1 MATYSCEW
9 CSLLVTENKT
19 EQRARV
25 RALNA
30 RTLLA
35 TRMPHYWLCSSS
47 PAWVSIPTFSFL
59 LPLFFFFFLWSVV
72 WNTKKWTLQIL
83 VCQTLLSV
91 RGIRIEREGKDL
103 RVKMFI
109 KKSAWTKRN
118 CCTIWCLLFHS
129 NGTRHTFSAHSH
141 LQGNRKNN
149 VCALW
154 RAGKSLRC
162 WCHLPAPPRG
172 PNCWV
177 PVYHGVSGG
186 RPRWAADSRLTQ
198 GPRIVLPPNALF
210 FWDTYT
216 QHNKHSENTER
227 FMMIRI
233 GQLYWNQI
241 TIHRTISFLGS
252 VFTL

>member
-72 WNTKKWTLQIL
+72 WNTKKWTFQIL

-118 CCTIWCLLFHS
+118 CCTIWCWLFHS
-129 NGTRHTFSAHSH
+129 TGQAHFFAS
-141 LQGNRKNN
+141 LTPPGQQEKQR
-149 VCALW
+149 VC
-154 RAGKSLRC
+154 
-162 WCHLPAPPRG
+162 
-172 PNCWV
+172 
-177 PVYHGVSGG
+177 
-186 RPRWAADSRLTQ
+186 
-198 GPRIVLPPNALF
+198 I
-210 FWDTYT
+210 
-216 QHNKHSENTER
+216 
-227 FMMIRI
+227 I
-233 GQLYWNQI
+233 
-241 TIHRTISFLGS
+241 
-252 VFTL
+252 